1 MSTMLVGFG
10 ILAGLISS
18 YYLAVIYSRS
28 FMMIFYHAPFR
39 FWRPYLALYDGLESR
54 YSYELLGGEER
65 FKSHQAFLAKYR
77 ALRPYA
83 PERFRSLW
91 NEHARQIGLAYGTVH
106 LVSLGLFWNV
116 YWAFIGPFLIV
127 QLVALAHLY
136 FVKRYRSDFFGTLIV
151 SILFERS

>member
-1 MSTMLVGFG
+1 MSAILVGFG
-10 ILAGLISS
+10 ILAGLVSS
-18 YYLAVIYSRS
+18 YYLAIIYSRS

-39 FWRPYLALYDGLESR
+39 LWRPYLALYDGLESR

-91 NEHARQIGLAYGTVH
+91 NEHARQIGLTYGVVL
-106 LVSLGLFWNV
+106 LVSLGLFWSV
-116 YWAFIGPFLIV
+116 YGAFIGPFLIV
-127 QLVALAHLY
+127 QFVALAHLY
-136 FVKRYRSDFFGTLIV
+136 FVKRYRANFFASLMI
-151 SILFERS
+151 SLLLSK